1 MAFYAKR
8 GATSVF
14 LQGSDPRELPI
25 EGDEN
30 HTSRTLAELKARGHG
45 FIQLP
50 GEHSKH
56 LDHGNPPGSLI
67 RDDWN
72 AGVYEIARACRGH
85 GVRLMIQF
93 TPIAQAELICRDWR
107 QLEYW
112 VCDLEAT
119 QPGVTVARPIV
130 LTYEPKFMWDGIH
143 LNAAGVEKF
152 MPVVAKDVEAV
163 LGK

>member
-1 MAFYAKR
+1 
-8 GATSVF
+8 
-14 LQGSDPRELPI
+14 
-25 EGDEN
+25 
-30 HTSRTLAELKARGHG
+30 
-45 FIQLP
+45 
-50 GEHSKH
+50 
-56 LDHGNPPGSLI
+56 
-67 RDDWN
+67 
-72 AGVYEIARACRGH
+72 
-85 GVRLMIQF
+85 MIQF